1 MIDKPSE
8 HGKLYTIEGAYD
20 TIITEKWKASRAW
33 TRPNPNH
40 LLAAI
45 PGTVLLVIAKVGQSL
60 KKGDP
65 LLTIEAMKMEN
76 CILMPMDG
84 TIKAI
89 HAAPGELIKNK
100 QLLVE
105 IEPTKYG

>member
-1 MIDKPSE
+1 MIDKPDE
-8 HGKLYTIEGAYD
+8 YGKLRTIEGAYD

-33 TRPNPNH
+33 RPPNPNH

-45 PGTVLLVIAKVGQSL
+45 PGTVLQIIAKEGQKL

-65 LLTIEAMKMEN
+65 LLTLEAMKMEN
-76 CILMPMDG
+76 CILMPFDG
-84 TIKAI
+84 TIISIQAEEGK
-89 HAAPGELIKNK
+89 LVKNK

-105 IEPTKYG
+105 IDPAL